1 MKSKLSNNDSMGLG
15 SRFSYKIT
23 KNDETTPGPGMY
35 SSNSMNTIEMKMT
48 KSARFGNRS
57 NSSLAFGVSKA

>member
-1 MKSKLSNNDSMGLG
+1 MGLG

-23 KNDETTPGPGMY
+23 KEDETTPGPGMY
-35 SSNSMNTIEMKMT
+35 QNHSVNTIELKMT

>member
-1 MKSKLSNNDSMGLG
+1 MGSG
-15 SRFSYKIT
+15 SRFSYKIS

-35 SSNSMNTIEMKMT
+35 RDNSHNTIEMKTT

-57 NSSLAFGVSKA
+57 NSSLAFGVSNAQNDKLQGWG